1 MWLWGLVE
9 ASGNSYTLHIRLGFG
24 QRRNILMLYEISL
37 AFFLGGIM
45 NLLGVGS
52 INQLRVS

>member
-1 MWLWGLVE
+1 
-9 ASGNSYTLHIRLGFG
+9 
-24 QRRNILMLYEISL
+24 MLYEISL

-45 NLLGVGS
+45 NLLGIGS